1 MGILFS
7 ELEWD
12 LPSSAVALKGS
23 KKIRWVRKIRNKKWT
38 NLKKNYIF
46 GISAKNWVELMYI
59 IYYILVEFDLEVIS
73 IKARS
78 NRIFMLWSGKIQA
91 AILLLLVSTCE
102 YALRWHRRSADIFLA
117 SDVLPGVCQNEWQ
130 KGREYTYGELILTT
144 LG

>member
-1 MGILFS
+1 MGICFS

-12 LPSSAVALKGS
+12 LPSSAVGLKGS
-23 KKIRWVRKIRNKKWT
+23 KKIRWGLKIRNKKWT

-46 GISAKNWVELMYI
+46 GISAKNWVELMCI
-59 IYYILVEFDLEVIS
+59 SCILVELDLEVIY